1 MKYLTGF
8 ILAYILLYVVFKFQ
22 NKNNILKEPKIKPI
36 RYSQSHL
43 HSLVYPLLPKDKKI
57 KSTKKTQSSIHEAKN
72 NIRVIIMNNVAYWIK
87 DTAFYMADVNLDGS
101 VNKDTTKRVD
111 TATMNKVQLDQMLF
125 IVDKLRE
132 GTFDDSGSAGN

>member
-1 MKYLTGF
+1 MQYLAGF
-8 ILAYILLYVVFKFQ
+8 IFAYFILYVIFKFQ
-22 NKNNILKEPKIKPI
+22 NKNNVLKEPTIKPI

-43 HSLVYPLLPKDKKI
+43 HSLIYPLLPKNKKI
-57 KSTKKTQSSIHEAKN
+57 KPNRKSQSTIHEAKT

-87 DTAFYMADVNLDGS
+87 DTAFYMAEVNLDGT
-101 VNKDTTKRVD
+101 VNKDTTQRVD
-111 TATMNKVQLDQMLF
+111 TATMDKVQLDKMLF